1 MKTSGRRSAAEAT
14 VVLGAF
20 DKRPEPAQ
28 GLTKKAAE
36 IWREVVASE
45 DPKFF
50 NTGALRGMLA
60 DYCRNREAAEVL
72 NAEIKLF
79 KPTWLREPVKLAR
92 YQILLRLRDVEVRT
106 AANLATKLRLTN
118 QSRYV
123 PHVAAKA
130 AEKASRAE
138 ARPWEG

>member
-1 MKTSGRRSAAEAT
+1 MKTSGRPSAKEAT

-20 DKRPEPAQ
+20 DQRPEPVA
-28 GLTKKAAE
+28 GLTKRQAE

-45 DPKFF
+45 DAKFF
-50 NTGALRGMLA
+50 NTGALRNLLA
-60 DYCRNREAAEVL
+60 DYCRNRDAAEVL
-72 NAEIKLF
+72 NAEIKLY
-79 KPTWLREPVKLAR
+79 KPTWLREPAKLAR
-92 YQILLRLRDVEVRT
+92 YQILLRMREVEVRT